1 MIFQSSS
8 SAFFSTWDFFEWSD
22 NYKHVY
28 LQSNY
33 RNKYSAD
40 RQGKKMFE
48 MIKKNHS
55 SDTWFWYKKS
65 VGIKYYSRINTVHT
79 FPIQDN

>member
-40 RQGKKMFE
+40 RQGKKNVWND
-48 MIKKNHS
+48 K
-55 SDTWFWYKKS
+55 KKS
-65 VGIKYYSRINTVHT
+65 FKWYMILV
-79 FPIQDN
+79 